1 MRDFSGRTAFIT
13 GGASGIGLAMAEAFA
28 ERGMR
33 LVIADIDK
41 AALDQCEQRFRSGSV
56 DVLAVLLDVTDR
68 SALEAA
74 AKQIEAFGKLHVVC
88 ANAGIAPSGAK
99 VAEIEPAK
107 WDRLL
112 AVNLTG
118 VYNTVHYTL
127 DLLRA
132 HGEGGHIVI
141 TSSMAGAV
149 AASPIGDYVV
159 AKFGAV
165 GFGEVMAWE
174 LKSDN
179 IGVSILMPG
188 TVVSNLGG
196 RPPAPSFAAMS
207 AADVGR
213 RVVRAIEGNELHVFT
228 HPDYKPYVQARCDAL
243 MAAFGDSAQAGFQE
257 PEQVLAMMG
266 QNPYPP
272 KPARPVP

>member
-174 LKSDN
+174 LKPDN
-179 IGVSILMPG
+179 IGVSIVMPG

-196 RPPAPSFAAMS
+196 GQAEQGFAAMS
-207 AADVGR
+207 AADVAE
-213 RVVRAIEGNELHVFT
+213 RVVKAVEGNELYVFT
-228 HPDYKPYVQARCDAL
+228 HADYKPYVQARCDAL
-243 MAAFGDSAQAGFQE
+243 MGAFGDSAQAGFRE

-272 KPARPVP
+272 KR

>member
-1 MRDFSGRTAFIT
+1 MREFSGRTAFIT
-13 GGASGIGLAMAEAFA
+13 GGASGIGLAMADAFA
-28 ERGMR
+28 DKGMR
-33 LVIADIDK
+33 LVIADVNK
-41 AALDQCEQRFRSGSV
+41 AALDAAEQRFKARGT
-56 DVLAVLLDVTDR
+56 DILTMLLDVTDR
-68 SALEAA
+68 PALEKA
-74 AKQIEAFGKLHVVC
+74 AKQIAAFGKLHVVC

-99 VAEIEPAK
+99 VAETEPAK
-107 WDRLL
+107 WDRMM
-112 AVNLTG
+112 AINLTG

-159 AKFGAV
+159 AKYAAV

-174 LKSDN
+174 LKPDN

-188 TVVSNLGG
+188 TVVSNLSG
-196 RPPAPSFAAMS
+196 RPPEPNPTAML
-207 AADVGR
+207 AADVGA
-213 RVVRAIEGNELHVFT
+213 RVVKAIEGNELHIFT
-228 HPDYKPYVQARCDAL
+228 HADYKPYVQARCDAL
-243 MAAFGDSAQAGFQE
+243 MAAFGESAQAGFKE

-272 KPARPVP
+272 K